1 MEDRGMNL
9 VQQEMALD
17 PSEMTDEQFRLYQ
30 IRTKAAAIYRHEGF
44 PTYATRVA
52 AGEVDDCHG
61 MKIAEFFH
69 D

>member
-1 MEDRGMNL
+1 M
-9 VQQEMALD
+9 D
-17 PSEMTDEQFRLYQ
+17 PSEMTDEQFRLLQ

-44 PTYATRVA
+44 PAYATLVE